1 MGLQELQILTS
12 KPWNLSLKLSLFKK
26 QDNEKELFKLQ
37 EKIIKGTYNPCPYQY
52 FTIHDP
58 KRRQIAV
65 APFKDRVVHHAVVN
79 ILEPVFEKSF
89 IFYSYASRRGKG
101 TRKAI
106 EQAQKFIRKR
116 PWYVKIFINIL
127 IDKILPL
134 IYHYITILIIFCL
147 LKRYEIYFKN
157 ATGNFRRSR

>member
-1 MGLQELQILTS
+1 MGALRS
-12 KPWNLSLKLSLFKK
+12 SGHMKPAQGAGFESGNERYWGFKNCRSCPRSHGTYRWSYLFKK

-101 TRKAI
+101 THKAI

-134 IYHYITILIIFCL
+134 IY
-147 LKRYEIYFKN
+147 
-157 ATGNFRRSR
+157 